1 MELIDVVATAHFE
14 NPQTGAVARK
24 QRLRIGKQLAQYLDS
39 LGLITFVNPIV
50 AAVREYPKT
59 EAVSLGGD
67 EPSTLSQPEAV
78 SQSETVPI
86 FRRGRRRKTDASS
99 Q

>member
-1 MELIDVVATAHFE
+1 MELIDVVAKAHFE

-24 QRLRIGKQLAQYLDS
+24 QKLRITRVLAEYLAS
-39 LGLITFVNPIV
+39 LDLIDFINPRQ

-59 EAVSLGGD
+59 EPEDLGGG
-67 EPSTLSQPEAV
+67 EPSTLSQPDQV
-78 SQSETVPI
+78 SPEPTAKVL
-86 FRRGRRRKTDASS
+86 RRGRRRKTEESS

>member
-1 MELIDVVATAHFE
+1 MELIDVIAKAHFE
-14 NPQTGAVARK
+14 NPQTGAVSRK
-24 QRLRIGKQLAQYLDS
+24 QKLRIGKELAEYLSS
-39 LGLITFVNPIV
+39 LGLVDFVNPTQ

-59 EAVSLGGD
+59 VATDLGGD
-67 EPSTLSQPEAV
+67 EPSTSSQPDQA
-78 SQSETVPI
+78 SQSETAKV